1 MDREAWQATVHGVA
15 KGRTGLSDQVHLSMT
30 EGKWYFRKDG
40 QGSLLK
46 KVTDENCVCVCV
58 CIHVKVTNFSL
69 NEIQ

>member
-58 CIHVKVTNFSL
+58 YTRKGN
-69 NEIQ
+69 